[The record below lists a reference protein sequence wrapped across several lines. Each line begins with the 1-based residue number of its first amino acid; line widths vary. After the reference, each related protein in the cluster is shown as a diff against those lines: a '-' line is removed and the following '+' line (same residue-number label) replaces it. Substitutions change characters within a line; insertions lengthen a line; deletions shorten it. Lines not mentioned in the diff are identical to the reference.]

1 MTVRQLQLL
10 LSYLGYSPGEID
22 GVAGE
27 KTKSAVEAFQRAEG
41 LAADGEAGVKTQEK
55 LKEAV
60 FQGRFRKQEAERFWK
75 DIRFFSRNEPYI
87 ACPCGKCG
95 GFPTEPVEKLMRLAD
110 RVRAAAGVPMV
121 PSSTVRCRA
130 HNAAVGGVA
139 NSRHLTGCAM
149 DFSLRGWSAER
160 TLALVRQQKE
170 VRYAYAI
177 DGTHVHMDVNP

>member
-75 DIRFFSRNEPYI
+75 DIRFFSRDEPYI

-139 NSRHLTGCAM
+139 NSRHLAGCAM
-149 DFSLRGWSAER
+149 DFSLRGWSA
-160 TLALVRQQKE
+160 
-170 VRYAYAI
+170 
-177 DGTHVHMDVNP
+177 

>member
-1 MTVRQLQLL
+1 MPAPAGNAAV
-10 LSYLGYSPGEID
+10 SPQ
-22 GVAGE
+22 
-27 KTKSAVEAFQRAEG
+27 S
-41 LAADGEAGVKTQEK
+41 L
-55 LKEAV
+55 
-60 FQGRFRKQEAERFWK
+60 WK
-75 DIRFFSRNEPYI
+75 
-87 ACPCGKCG
+87 
-95 GFPTEPVEKLMRLAD
+95 KLMRLAD

-121 PSSTVRCRA
+121 PSSTVRCSA

>member
-10 LSYLGYSPGEID
+10 LSYLDYSPGEID

-75 DIRFFSRNEPYI
+75 DIRYFSRNEPYI

-110 RVRAAAGVPMV
+110 RVRAAAGVGPQQHCAV
-121 PSSTVRCRA
+121 QSSQCSRRRRGQFQAPDGLCHGLLPSGLERRE
-130 HNAAVGGVA
+130 NADTGAAAEGGPLCLC
-139 NSRHLTGCAM
+139 H
-149 DFSLRGWSAER
+149 
-160 TLALVRQQKE
+160 
-170 VRYAYAI
+170 
-177 DGTHVHMDVNP
+177 

>member
-1 MTVRQLQLL
+1 MTVKQVQLL

-22 GVAGE
+22 GVTGEKTSSAVRSFQQAEGLTADGTAGE
-27 KTKSAVEAFQRAEG
+27 KTQ
-41 LAADGEAGVKTQEK
+41 QK

-60 FQGRFRKQEAERFWK
+60 FQGRFRKQGAGDFWK
-75 DIRFFSRNEPYI
+75 DIRYFSRGEPYI

-110 RVRAAAGVPMV
+110 RVRAAAGTAMI
-121 PSSTVRCRA
+121 PSSTVRCKA

-149 DFSLRGWSAER
+149 DFSLRGWTAEK

>member
-1 MTVRQLQLL
+1 
-10 LSYLGYSPGEID
+10 
-22 GVAGE
+22 
-27 KTKSAVEAFQRAEG
+27 
-41 LAADGEAGVKTQEK
+41 
-55 LKEAV
+55 
-60 FQGRFRKQEAERFWK
+60 
-75 DIRFFSRNEPYI
+75 
-87 ACPCGKCG
+87 
-95 GFPTEPVEKLMRLAD
+95 MRLAD

-139 NSRHLTGCAM
+139 NSRHLAGCAM

>member
-10 LSYLGYSPGEID
+10 LSYLDYSPGEID

-75 DIRFFSRNEPYI
+75 DIRYFSRNEPYI

-110 RVRAAAGVPMV
+110 RVYSVEHGRL
-121 PSSTVRCRA
+121 S
-130 HNAAVGGVA
+130 
-139 NSRHLTGCAM
+139 
-149 DFSLRGWSAER
+149 
-160 TLALVRQQKE
+160 
-170 VRYAYAI
+170 
-177 DGTHVHMDVNP
+177 